1 MPTNAEL
8 AKEIEVFRVEMAEMR
23 ESMKLLNEICEGAKK
38 ENEILIKE
46 NKSLKVKNKE
56 LAKRLSEL
64 EQYSRSNNVEIRG
77 VPVRKDENCLQIVQE
92 IGNKAKCPV
101 AAADIDIVHRVP
113 VKKGIPHIIA
123 RFCTRAKRAE
133 FCEKARKARL
143 NTSNIGFQ
151 SQKDEPIFIND
162 HLTPEK
168 KRLFAQALTLK
179 KEKNW
184 KYLWTDNGIIKARK
198 TDNSKVHR
206 IADTDD
212 LTIIS

>member
-1 MPTNAEL
+1 MAREL
-8 AKEIEVFRVEMAEMR
+8 RIKPEECFQVWETPLNSASGIRVEMAEMR

-38 ENEILIKE
+38 ENENLIKE

-64 EQYSRSNNVEIRG
+64 EQYSRSNNIEIRG

-92 IGNKAKCPV
+92 TGKKAKCPV

-123 RFCTRAKRAE
+123 RFCTRAKRVE

-143 NTSNIGFQ
+143 NTSNIRFQ
-151 SQKDEPIFIND
+151 SQKDEPIFINN
-162 HLTPEK
+162 HLIPEK
-168 KRLFAQALTLK
+168 KTTVRASSDPKERK
-179 KEKNW
+179 KLEVLLDRQR
-184 KYLWTDNGIIKARK
+184 YYQG
-198 TDNSKVHR
+198 
-206 IADTDD
+206 
-212 LTIIS
+212 

>member
-8 AKEIEVFRVEMAEMR
+8 AKEIEAFRVEMAEMR

-38 ENEILIKE
+38 ENGNLIKE

-77 VPVRKDENCLQIVQE
+77 VPVRKDENCLEIVQE
-92 IGNKAKCPV
+92 IGNKANCPIG
-101 AAADIDIVHRVP
+101 AADIDIVHRVP
-113 VKKGIPHIIA
+113 VKNGIPHIIA
-123 RFCTRAKRAE
+123 RFCTRAKRAD
-133 FCEKARKARL
+133 FCGKARKARL
-143 NTSNIGFQ
+143 NTSDIGIQ

-168 KRLFAQALTLK
+168 KRLFAQALSLK

-184 KYLWTDNGIIKARK
+184 KYLWTDNGVIKARK
-198 TDNSKVHR
+198 TDDSKVHR